1 MIWNTNLRWRLPVA
15 CLLLEVALIAL
26 FGVFVRYD
34 MDADPHWVQEKVIKN
49 LSTDLE
55 NEFYYRYPSKF
66 RHLAGHPTTTTSPP
80 RPGRRVL
87 PGLGRELPEEMQ
99 PPAPCPAPL
108 RLPTM
113 ETSQCLEVKLGK
125 WPGVPKFLGDLQP
138 LFREPFLMSSGDPSQ
153 WVTLALLSSCAQ
165 TLHLKRVVPTSRA
178 AGVAHWPTS
187 PAGVEDHSTTMFW
200 LGEGEKC
207 P

>member
-1 MIWNTNLRWRLPVA
+1 MSPFLKIASRCSPPGHKAFKIKVFFKKQV
-15 CLLLEVALIAL
+15 LLSPP
-26 FGVFVRYD
+26 
-34 MDADPHWVQEKVIKN
+34 PHN
-49 LSTDLE
+49 
-55 NEFYYRYPSKF
+55 
-66 RHLAGHPTTTTSPP
+66 HPPP

>member
-66 RHLAGHPTTTTSPP
+66 RHLAGHPPPTTPHPPP
-80 RPGRRVL
+80 RAEG
-87 PGLGRELPEEMQ
+87 
-99 PPAPCPAPL
+99 PA
-108 RLPTM
+108 
-113 ETSQCLEVKLGK
+113 
-125 WPGVPKFLGDLQP
+125 WP
-138 LFREPFLMSSGDPSQ
+138 
-153 WVTLALLSSCAQ
+153 
-165 TLHLKRVVPTSRA
+165 RA
-178 AGVAHWPTS
+178 GAA
-187 PAGVEDHSTTMFW
+187 
-200 LGEGEKC
+200 
-207 P
+207 

>member
-1 MIWNTNLRWRLPVA
+1 MIWNTNLRWRLPVV

-66 RHLAGHPTTTTSPP
+66 ATLQVIPPPP
-80 RPGRRVL
+80 RAEGPAW
-87 PGLGRELPEEMQ
+87 RELQEEMQ

-108 RLPTM
+108 RLPPM
-113 ETSQCLEVKLGK
+113 ETYQCLEVKLGK
-125 WPGVPKFLGDLQP
+125 WPDVPKFLST
-138 LFREPFLMSSGDPSQ
+138 RENL
-153 WVTLALLSSCAQ
+153 
-165 TLHLKRVVPTSRA
+165 
-178 AGVAHWPTS
+178 
-187 PAGVEDHSTTMFW
+187 
-200 LGEGEKC
+200 
-207 P
+207 